1 MRIITINRE
10 FGSGGRE
17 VGKRLADVLHYRYYD
32 SEIINAISLE
42 SNMDEGYVSS
52 MLESGSFWDF
62 PITYGNTFAS
72 FAEPQSNLTRLLVA
86 ERRVILDIA
95 KKGENCVIVGR
106 NADEILHGYHPF
118 KIFVYAE
125 MHSKIARCME
135 REKDGSHMTEKEMKK
150 RIERIDS
157 VRRRRN
163 QLVGGGKWGAKE
175 SYNLCVNTTGCE
187 IQKIVPGIADYIQ
200 AWFESCHAE

>member
-106 NADEILHGYHPF
+106 NADEILHGYHRLCRNAF
-118 KIFVYAE
+118 QDRKV
-125 MHSKIARCME
+125 HGARKGRKPHDRKGNE
-135 REKDGSHMTEKEMKK
+135 ETH
-150 RIERIDS
+150 
-157 VRRRRN
+157 
-163 QLVGGGKWGAKE
+163 
-175 SYNLCVNTTGCE
+175 
-187 IQKIVPGIADYIQ
+187 
-200 AWFESCHAE
+200 